1 MTSSTPTTNRLS
13 TAQTDKAVVCVLYIA
28 PLPLQARDN
37 HTNNPPS
44 CGSSSGNSPVHIAAA
59 RALAELFH
67 KHSISLVYGGG
78 TVGLMGELAR
88 TLVSLSGPE
97 SVHGIIP
104 EALMS
109 YEQAGRPGQK
119 STPST
124 TARSIDEKIY
134 GRTTVVRD
142 MHERK
147 RRMAEA
153 VMKGGPGSGFVALA
167 GGYGTLEELMEMVT
181 WNQLGIHER
190 AIVVFNVGGYWDG
203 LLEWVRTSIKEG
215 FVAEKNGEIM
225 VEARTVE
232 EVVGR
237 LRAYRVSE
245 GRLGLDWGSG

>member
-1 MTSSTPTTNRLS
+1 
-13 TAQTDKAVVCVLYIA
+13 
-28 PLPLQARDN
+28 
-37 HTNNPPS
+37 
-44 CGSSSGNSPVHIAAA
+44 
-59 RALAELFH
+59 
-67 KHSISLVYGGG
+67 
-78 TVGLMGELAR
+78 
-88 TLVSLSGPE
+88 
-97 SVHGIIP
+97 
-104 EALMS
+104 
-109 YEQAGRPGQK
+109 
-119 STPST
+119 
-124 TARSIDEKIY
+124 
-134 GRTTVVRD
+134 
-142 MHERK
+142 
-147 RRMAEA
+147 
-153 VMKGGPGSGFVALA
+153 MKGGPGSGFVALA